1 MKILRLDCRSGISG
15 DMFIGALIGC
25 GLDIGRLESGLRRM
39 KIGKYRISARKVKR
53 SGIAGVKFDVEYKK
67 HQVHE
72 HTEEKTFAGISRA
85 IRASGL
91 SARVKEM
98 SIAVFTNLAKAEAK
112 AHGTV
117 PAKVH
122 FHEVGDID
130 SVVDIV
136 GACIGMEALGVER
149 VFASGIVSG
158 SGTVLVHGAVF
169 PNPAPATA
177 YLLEGFDITIEDT
190 PFEIITPTGAAILK
204 TFSAGRGSGN
214 IPGCRIL
221 RSGYGAGSLEI
232 PGHANLLRAM
242 LCETEA
248 EGPAA
253 GPHDARVTILETN
266 IDDMNPQVYSYL
278 TQKLLDAGALDVYV
292 TPVIMKKSRPGCVL
306 TVISGKNDAQRLTE
320 MIFEETPTFGI
331 RRHDAERDV
340 LGRKIVEV
348 NTKYGNIRVKL
359 GFSNRKLITVSPE
372 FDDCA
377 KAAKKAKVS
386 FARVRR
392 EALDA
397 ARRDKGEKVGL

>member
-1 MKILRLDCRSGISG
+1 MKILHLDCRSGISG

-25 GLDIGRLESGLRRM
+25 GLGIGRLASELRRM
-39 KIGKYRISARKVKR
+39 KIGKYRISARKVRR
-53 SGIAGVKFDVEYKK
+53 SGLAGVKFDVEYEK
-67 HQVHE
+67 HHGHE

-91 SARVKEM
+91 SARVKDM
-98 SIAVFTNLAKAEAK
+98 SMAVFTNLAKAEAK

-136 GACIGMEALGVER
+136 GACIGMEALGIER
-149 VFASGIVSG
+149 VFASNIVSG
-158 SGTVLVHGAVF
+158 SGTILVHGAVF

-177 YLLEGFDITIEDT
+177 YLLEGFDITIEDL
-190 PFEIITPTGAAILK
+190 PFELITPTGAAILK
-204 TFSAGRGSGN
+204 TFSAARDRGN

-221 RSGYGAGSLEI
+221 KSGYGAGSFEI
-232 PGHANLLRAM
+232 SGHANLLRAM
-242 LCETEA
+242 VCEVPETP
-248 EGPAA
+248 GSN
-253 GPHDARVTILETN
+253 DDKVTVLETN
-266 IDDMNPQVYSYL
+266 IDDMDPQVYGYL
-278 TQKLLDAGALDVYV
+278 IGKLLDAGALDVYV

-306 TVISGKNDAQRLTE
+306 TVITAGENGAQRLSE

-331 RRHDAERDV
+331 RRHDAERAV

-359 GFSNRKLITVSPE
+359 GFSNGKLITVSPE

-377 KAAKKAKVS
+377 KAAKRAKVP

-392 EALDA
+392 EASGA